1 MFAYIKGSL
10 EVKTNGYI
18 VIDVNG
24 IGYKI
29 FMSETAI
36 NKLGAI
42 GEIIKIHTYVRVRED
57 DISIYGFNTNE
68 ELRMFEL
75 LLSVSGIGA
84 KSALVILSNV
94 SVSSFALAIINN
106 DINLLKK
113 LPGIGPKTAQ
123 RVILELK
130 DKLKKENE
138 IVANENTDISDTINT
153 AIMDDEK
160 IAEEQVVGVLNFD
173 IHLVK
178 DFKGKR
184 YIERITE
191 CIPLENE
198 DNYNLDYKKA
208 KTGDA
213 KLDKFFDNAT
223 IYFSKSTN
231 LQTYKYVNI
240 LEYHD
245 GNYVL
250 TNPIS
255 EINRKE
261 MKNNMDEQDA
271 KKFEQFCKEN
281 WN

>member
-160 IAEEQVVGVLNFD
+160 IAEDTAALKVLGYTGKEIEKALEKVDANLSVED
-173 IHLVK
+173 IIR
-178 DFKGKR
+178 KG
-184 YIERITE
+184 
-191 CIPLENE
+191 LL
-198 DNYNLDYKKA
+198 NLA
-208 KTGDA
+208 
-213 KLDKFFDNAT
+213 
-223 IYFSKSTN
+223 
-231 LQTYKYVNI
+231 
-240 LEYHD
+240 
-245 GNYVL
+245 
-250 TNPIS
+250 
-255 EINRKE
+255 R
-261 MKNNMDEQDA
+261 
-271 KKFEQFCKEN
+271 
-281 WN
+281 

>member
-160 IAEEQVVGVLNFD
+160 IAEATAALKVLGYT
-173 IHLVK
+173 
-178 DFKGKR
+178 GKE
-184 YIERITE
+184 IEKALKIKEEYYEYKRQH
-191 CIPLENE
+191 
-198 DNYNLDYKKA
+198 DNR
-208 KTGDA
+208 
-213 KLDKFFDNAT
+213 
-223 IYFSKSTN
+223 
-231 LQTYKYVNI
+231 
-240 LEYHD
+240 H
-245 GNYVL
+245 
-250 TNPIS
+250 
-255 EINRKE
+255 
-261 MKNNMDEQDA
+261 
-271 KKFEQFCKEN
+271 
-281 WN
+281 

>member
-1 MFAYIKGSL
+1 MIAYIKGKL
-10 EVKTNGYI
+10 EYKMIGYVI
-18 VIDVNG
+18 VDVNG
-24 IGYKI
+24 IGYKV
-29 FMSETAI
+29 FMSESAI
-36 NKLGAI
+36 DKLGNV

-160 IAEEQVVGVLNFD
+160 IAEATAALKVLGYTGKEIEKALEKVDANLSVED
-173 IHLVK
+173 IIR
-178 DFKGKR
+178 KG
-184 YIERITE
+184 
-191 CIPLENE
+191 LL
-198 DNYNLDYKKA
+198 NLA
-208 KTGDA
+208 
-213 KLDKFFDNAT
+213 
-223 IYFSKSTN
+223 
-231 LQTYKYVNI
+231 
-240 LEYHD
+240 
-245 GNYVL
+245 
-250 TNPIS
+250 
-255 EINRKE
+255 R
-261 MKNNMDEQDA
+261 
-271 KKFEQFCKEN
+271 
-281 WN
+281 